1 MSKPTEQDLQRLAE
15 PTRSTALDQ
24 YRRLIDAGHDRDEA
38 AEMAFR
44 QAEEWEASRAPQAA
58 TPGESPAVK
67 DKRSKRSL

>member
-24 YRRLIDAGHDRDEA
+24 YRRLIAEGHSREQA
-38 AEMAFR
+38 AALAFR

-58 TPGESPAVK
+58 TPGEPAQVK
-67 DKRSKRSL
+67 EKRSKQSP

>member
-24 YRRLIDAGHDRDEA
+24 YRRLIEAGHGPDEA

-58 TPGESPAVK
+58 TPGEPDSVK
-67 DKRSKRSL
+67 EKRSKQSS